1 MTNLIVN
8 NLNRLS
14 WSVAGLISLCSV
26 MYGAKRDSGKEN
38 GVDFQIIADR
48 MVYSPGSTMKIKFIV
63 TNIGEKPLYIPRS
76 LSECSNIEGSFFFW
90 LLDQKDRNLTGKG
103 CSSDVGPTWETHIME
118 EVVDAKRWIA
128 LKPGEIF
135 GKTSTFE
142 LPRKKG
148 TYRLRAEL
156 TPPGFSDK
164 QRELLAQQEIRVL
177 RTSCWASTVSITVK

>member
-76 LSECSNIEGSFFFW
+76 SMPNAG
-90 LLDQKDRNLTGKG
+90 LL
-103 CSSDVGPTWETHIME
+103 
-118 EVVDAKRWIA
+118 
-128 LKPGEIF
+128 
-135 GKTSTFE
+135 
-142 LPRKKG
+142 
-148 TYRLRAEL
+148 
-156 TPPGFSDK
+156 
-164 QRELLAQQEIRVL
+164 
-177 RTSCWASTVSITVK
+177 